1 MTAEIKTFPDPAD
14 LAAYLNTLYGGGSTA
29 LKVTVLAKSV
39 YLIQDE
45 T

>member
-1 MTAEIKTFPDPAD
+1 MTAEVKQFSDPAD
-14 LAAYLNTLYGGGSTA
+14 LATYLNTLYGAGSTN

>member
-1 MTAEIKTFPDPAD
+1 MTAEVKTFPDPKD
-14 LAAYLNTLYGGGSTA
+14 LADYVQALYTGGSTNV
-29 LKVTVLAKSV
+29 KVVVLAKSV